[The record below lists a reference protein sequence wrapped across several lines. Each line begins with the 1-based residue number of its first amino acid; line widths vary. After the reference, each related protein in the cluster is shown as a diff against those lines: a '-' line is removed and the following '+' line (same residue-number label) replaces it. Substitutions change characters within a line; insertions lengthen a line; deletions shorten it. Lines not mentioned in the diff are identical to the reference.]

1 MIRALSTSATGMSAL
16 QTKLDV
22 TANNVANS
30 QTAGF
35 KRGRAEFQDLIYQT
49 MRAPGANTGAD
60 TRAPIGLQVGLGV
73 RVSGTSVDQAQGE
86 LQQTGNQL
94 DVAIGGR
101 GFFALQSPD
110 GELAYTRNGS
120 FHLDAEGR
128 MVNSD
133 GYALASEIVVPP
145 DATSVAIGS
154 DGIVT
159 AQVGDGGES
168 VELGQIE
175 LANFANPGG
184 LQAQGKTLFTETEA
198 SGAAILGAPG
208 ADGTGELTQGIIEL
222 SNVNVVEEMIDLISG
237 QRAYEVNS
245 RVVQAA
251 DEMLQQTAN
260 LR

>member
-1 MIRALSTSATGMSAL
+1 MIRALSTSATGMTAL

-30 QTAGF
+30 QTSGF
-35 KRGRAEFQDLIYQT
+35 KRGRAEFEDLMYQT
-49 MRAPGANTGAD
+49 MRAPGAAAGANNQAG
-60 TRAPIGLQVGLGV
+60 TGLQVGLGV
-73 RVSGTSVDQAQGE
+73 RVAGTSMDMSKGDIK
-86 LQQTGNQL
+86 QTGNPFDL
-94 DVAIGGR
+94 AIGGR
-101 GFFALQSPD
+101 GFFALQD
-110 GELAYTRNGS
+110 GEGNPVYTRNGS

-128 MVNSD
+128 MVNAE
-133 GYALASEIVVPP
+133 GLGLVSEIIVPP
-145 DATSVAIGS
+145 DAESVTVGA

-159 AQVGDGGES
+159 ASVAGETEP

-175 LANFANPGG
+175 IANFANPAG
-184 LQAQGKTLFTETEA
+184 LQAQGKTLFTETGA
-198 SGAAILGAPG
+198 SGTAIVGIPG
-208 ADGTGELTQGIIEL
+208 ADGAGELKQGMIEG
-222 SNVNVVEEMIDLISG
+222 SNVKVVEEMIDLISG

>member
-1 MIRALSTSATGMSAL
+1 MIRALSTAATGMNAL

-22 TANNVANS
+22 NANNVANS

-35 KRGRAEFQDLIYQT
+35 KKGRAEFQDLMYQT

-60 TRAPIGLQVGLGV
+60 SRAPTGLQVGLGV
-73 RVSGTSVDQAQGE
+73 RTVGTSTVQSQGD

-94 DVAIGGR
+94 DLAIEGR
-101 GFFALQSPD
+101 GFFVIQTPD
-110 GELAYTRNGS
+110 GEPAYTRDGG
-120 FHLDAEGR
+120 FKLDAEGR
-128 MVNSD
+128 MVNND
-133 GYALASEIVVPP
+133 GYSLASEIVVPP
-145 DATSVAIGS
+145 DAQTVTIGA

-159 AQVGDGGES
+159 AQINGETEP

-175 LANFANPGG
+175 MATFANPGG
-184 LQAQGKTLFTETEA
+184 LMAKGRSLFTETAA
-198 SGAAILGAPG
+198 SGTAIVGPPGTEGLG
-208 ADGTGELTQGIIEL
+208 TVSQGMLEL
-222 SNVNVVEEMIDLISG
+222 SNVTVVEEMIDLISG

-251 DEMLQQTAN
+251 DEMLQQTSN

>member
-1 MIRALSTSATGMSAL
+1 MIRALSTSATGMTAL

-35 KRGRAEFQDLIYQT
+35 KKGRTEFEDLMYQT
-49 MRAPGANTGAD
+49 LRAPGANAGANN
-60 TRAPIGLQVGLGV
+60 RAGTGLQVGLGV
-73 RVSGTSVDQAQGE
+73 RVAGTSVDMATGD
-86 LQQTGNQL
+86 LKQTDNPL
-94 DVAIGGR
+94 NIAIAGR
-101 GFFALQSPD
+101 GFFALQDPD
-110 GELAYTRNGS
+110 GNPVYTRNGA

-128 MVNSD
+128 IVNTEGFS
-133 GYALASEIVVPP
+133 LANEIVVPP
-145 DATSVAIGS
+145 DVDSVSIGN

-159 AQVGDGGES
+159 ATIPGETEP

-175 LANFANPGG
+175 IANFANPAG
-184 LQAQGKTLFTETEA
+184 LKAMGKTLFTETAA
-198 SGAAILGAPG
+198 SGTAIVGIPG
-208 ADGTGELTQGIIEL
+208 AEGAGSLEQGMLEM
-222 SNVNVVEEMIDLISG
+222 SNVKVVEEMIDLISG

-251 DEMLQQTAN
+251 DEMLQQTSN